1 MCIGI
6 ISLILSVIAILLGY
20 PTLELSTIIT
30 ILSIV
35 LLFIGVERVVTG
47 WMLIR
52 LSAKSSQSKEALS
65 RTKKLSLTN
74 IGLGLL
80 ALVFA
85 GIAFVSPATVSTI
98 PLLLFSISISVMFN
112 GWGRIIQGALARKQQ
127 KGFRLL
133 SICLGSLATGA
144 AIFVGNADVFGIEFP
159 IRVLFGVLIIHGAA
173 LILIAS
179 VGKLSIEQV
188 CVCMCHKGDIQNS
201 CGDCASSHAV

>member
-1 MCIGI
+1 LQNTSRNDKPPKWFRSLQIGIGI

-20 PTLELSTIIT
+20 PTLELSTVIT

-52 LSAKSSQSKEALS
+52 LYAKSSQSKEALS

-74 IGLGLL
+74 MGLGIL

-85 GIAFVSPATVSTI
+85 GIAFISPTTVSTI

-112 GWGRIIQGALARKQQ
+112 GWGRIIQGALARQQQ
-127 KGFRLL
+127 KGFRIL
-133 SICLGSLATGA
+133 SICLGLLATGA
-144 AIFVGNADVFGIEFP
+144 AIFVGNAELFGIEFP
-159 IRVLFGVLIIHGAA
+159 VRVLFGVLIIHGAA

-188 CVCMCHKGDIQNS
+188 LKK
-201 CGDCASSHAV
+201 

>member
-1 MCIGI
+1 MQNTSKNDKPPKWFRSLQIGIGI

-20 PTLELSTIIT
+20 PALELSTIIT

-52 LSAKSSQSKEALS
+52 LYAKSSQSKKALS

-74 IGLGLL
+74 MGLGIL

-112 GWGRIIQGALARKQQ
+112 GWGRIIQGALARQQQ
-127 KGFRLL
+127 KGFRIL
-133 SICLGSLATGA
+133 SICLGLLATGA
-144 AIFVGNADVFGIEFP
+144 AIFVGNAELFGIKFP
-159 IRVLFGVLIIHGAA
+159 IIILFGVLIIHGAA

-179 VGKLSIEQV
+179 VGKLSLEQV
-188 CVCMCHKGDIQNS
+188 LKK
-201 CGDCASSHAV
+201 

>member
-1 MCIGI
+1 MQNTSKNDRTPKWFRLLQIGIGI

-52 LSAKSSQSKEALS
+52 IFAKSPQSKEALS

-74 IGLGLL
+74 IGLGIL

-85 GIAFVSPATVSTI
+85 GIAFVSPTTVSTI

-112 GWGRIIQGALARKQQ
+112 GWGRIIQGALAKQQQ
-127 KGFRLL
+127 KGFRIV
-133 SICLGSLATGA
+133 SICLGLLATGA
-144 AIFVGNADVFGIEFP
+144 AIFVGNAELFGIEFP
-159 IRVLFGVLIIHGAA
+159 VRVLFGVLIVHGAA

-179 VGKLSIEQV
+179 IGKLSIEQV
-188 CVCMCHKGDIQNS
+188 LKK
-201 CGDCASSHAV
+201 

>member
-1 MCIGI
+1 
-6 ISLILSVIAILLGY
+6 LLGY
-20 PTLELSTIIT
+20 PALELSTIIT

-52 LSAKSSQSKEALS
+52 LYAKSSQSKKALS

-74 IGLGLL
+74 MGLGIL

-112 GWGRIIQGALARKQQ
+112 GWGRIIQGALARQQQ
-127 KGFRLL
+127 KGFRIL
-133 SICLGSLATGA
+133 SICLGLLATGA
-144 AIFVGNADVFGIEFP
+144 AIFVGNAELFGIKFP
-159 IRVLFGVLIIHGAA
+159 IIILFGVLIIHGAA

-179 VGKLSIEQV
+179 VGKLSLEQV
-188 CVCMCHKGDIQNS
+188 LKK
-201 CGDCASSHAV
+201 

>member
-1 MCIGI
+1 MWFSSLQIGIGI

-20 PTLELSTIIT
+20 PTLDLPTIIT

-35 LLFIGVERVVTG
+35 LLLIGVERVVTG
-47 WMLIR
+47 WILIR
-52 LSAKSSQSKEALS
+52 VFAKSSQSKEALS

-74 IGLGLL
+74 IGLGIL

-85 GIAFVSPATVSTI
+85 GIAFVSPATVSNI

-112 GWGRIIQGALARKQQ
+112 GWGRIIQGAIARQQQ
-127 KGFRLL
+127 KGFRIL
-133 SICLGSLATGA
+133 SICLGVLATAA
-144 AIFVGNADVFGIEFP
+144 AIFVGNAEVFGIEFP
-159 IRVLFGVLIIHGAA
+159 VRVLFGVLIVHGAA

-188 CVCMCHKGDIQNS
+188 LKK
-201 CGDCASSHAV
+201 